1 MNIYLKSILYLSIT
15 LLVGC
20 SAGSKNQ
27 MTAQEEKVDTTLVA
41 EDSFEAVVDSGS
53 VYCPEFLF
61 DDKLA
66 MLNLALA
73 TLIDSLYTHVRGEG
87 FPAKLNREE
96 KWMKNYRRMLC
107 EYYYAH
113 NTCSKNVSEYVK
125 TDSVLNEGERMI
137 EKDEDGGTVGM
148 MVHNAA
154 LYSITV
160 CREYSLL
167 NEMKELCDDEDIR
180 ILLNKEWDA
189 YIKMY
194 DKALDVACGITVMNY
209 WGGSIIGPLCSYNR
223 NEMAKAR
230 VEAYRVVLN
239 VVNRKKSANSNIDL
253 KGAKDNLINFYSD
266 TFDKT
271 YSEVKQYIDEESTE
285 ESKER
290 FYETEKKTRQDINDL
305 PALINEWIAVLEKL
319 DKELSTKGYSR
330 GDVKQAF
337 SKMFMRWK
345 DILNEGVD
353 SPPGEE

>member
-1 MNIYLKSILYLSIT
+1 MNIYLKPIFCLSII

-20 SAGSKNQ
+20 SAGSKSQ
-27 MTAQEEKVDTTLVA
+27 MTTQEEKVDTIIVS
-41 EDSFEAVVDSGS
+41 EDSIEEVDSSS
-53 VYCPEFLF
+53 VCNPEFLF
-61 DDKLA
+61 DSKLA
-66 MLNLALA
+66 MSNPSLA

-87 FPAKLNREE
+87 FPAKLNKEE

-107 EYYYAH
+107 EYYDAH

-167 NEMKELCDDEDIR
+167 NEMKELCDDEAVR
-180 ILLNKEWDA
+180 VLLDKEWDA

-194 DKALDVACGITVMNY
+194 DKALDVACHITMMKY

-230 VEAYRVVLN
+230 VETYRNVLSVVK
-239 VVNRKKSANSNIDL
+239 REKSANADVDL
-253 KGAKDNLINFYSD
+253 NEARDNLISFYSD

-271 YSEVKQYIDEESTE
+271 YANVKEWVDEESTE

-290 FYETEKKTRQDINDL
+290 FYETEKQTRQEIKDL
-305 PALINEWIAVLEKL
+305 PVKINEWIAVLEKL

-330 GDVKQAF
+330 CDVKKVF
-337 SKMFMRWK
+337 PTMFIRWK
-345 DILNEGVD
+345 DVLNEDV
-353 SPPGEE
+353 

>member
-1 MNIYLKSILYLSIT
+1 MNIYLKSILCLLVI

-20 SAGSKNQ
+20 SAGSKSQ
-27 MTAQEEKVDTTLVA
+27 MTTQEEKVDTIIVS
-41 EDSFEAVVDSGS
+41 EDSIEEVDSSS
-53 VYCPEFLF
+53 VCNPEFLF
-61 DDKLA
+61 DSKLA
-66 MLNLALA
+66 MSNPSLA

-96 KWMKNYRRMLC
+96 KLMKNYRRMLC
-107 EYYYAH
+107 EYYDAH
-113 NTCSKNVSEYVK
+113 NTGVGIASEYVK

-154 LYSITV
+154 LYAITV

-239 VVNRKKSANSNIDL
+239 VVKRKKSANSNVDL
-253 KGAKDNLINFYSD
+253 NGARDNLIGFYSD

-271 YSEVKQYIDEESTE
+271 YSEGKEYIDEELNE

-290 FYETEKKTRQDINDL
+290 FYETAKQTRQEIKDL
-305 PALINEWIAVLEKL
+305 PVKINEWLVVWDKL

-337 SKMFMRWK
+337 SRMFMRWK

>member
-1 MNIYLKSILYLSIT
+1 MNIYLKSILCLLVI

-20 SAGSKNQ
+20 SAGSKSQ
-27 MTAQEEKVDTTLVA
+27 MTTQEEKVDTTLVA
-41 EDSFEAVVDSGS
+41 EDSFEAVVDSSS

-61 DDKLA
+61 DSKLA
-66 MLNLALA
+66 MSNPSLA

-96 KWMKNYRRMLC
+96 KWMKKYRRMLC
-107 EYYYAH
+107 EYYDVH
-113 NTCSKNVSEYVK
+113 NLGNKNASEYVK

-154 LYSITV
+154 LYSITL

-167 NEMKELCDDEDIR
+167 NEMKELCDDEAVR
-180 ILLNKEWDA
+180 VLLDKEWDA
-189 YIKMY
+189 YNKMY
-194 DKALDVACGITVMNY
+194 DKALDVACHITIMKY

-230 VEAYRVVLN
+230 VETYRNVLSVVK
-239 VVNRKKSANSNIDL
+239 REKSANADVDL
-253 KGAKDNLINFYSD
+253 NGARDNLISFYSD

-271 YSEVKQYIDEESTE
+271 YANVKEWVDEESTE

-290 FYETEKKTRQDINDL
+290 FYETEKQTRQEIKDL
-305 PALINEWIAVLEKL
+305 PVKINEWIAVLEKL

-330 GDVKQAF
+330 CDVKKVF
-337 SKMFMRWK
+337 STMFIRWK
-345 DILNEGVD
+345 DVLNEDV
-353 SPPGEE
+353 

>member
-1 MNIYLKSILYLSIT
+1 MNIYLKSILCLLVI

-20 SAGSKNQ
+20 SAGSKSQ
-27 MTAQEEKVDTTLVA
+27 MTTQEEKVDTIIVA
-41 EDSFEAVVDSGS
+41 EDSIEEVDCGS
-53 VYCPEFLF
+53 VCNPEFLF
-61 DDKLA
+61 DSKLA
-66 MLNLALA
+66 MSTPSLA

-96 KWMKNYRRMLC
+96 KWMKKYRRMLC
-107 EYYYAH
+107 EYYDAH
-113 NTCSKNVSEYVK
+113 NLGNKNASEYFK

-167 NEMKELCDDEDIR
+167 NEMKELCDDEAVR
-180 ILLNKEWDA
+180 VLLDKEWDA
-189 YIKMY
+189 YNKMY
-194 DKALDVACGITVMNY
+194 DKALDVACHITMMKY
-209 WGGSIIGPLCSYNR
+209 WGGSIIGPLCTYNR
-223 NEMAKAR
+223 TEMAKAR
-230 VEAYRVVLN
+230 VEAYRNVLN
-239 VVNRKKSANSNIDL
+239 VVKRKKSSNSNIDL
-253 KGAKDNLINFYSD
+253 KRAKDNLISYYSD

-290 FYETEKKTRQDINDL
+290 FYETEKQTRQEIKDL
-305 PALINEWIAVLEKL
+305 PVKINEWIAVLEKL

-330 GDVKQAF
+330 CDVKKVF
-337 SKMFMRWK
+337 STMFIRWK
-345 DILNEGVD
+345 DVLNEDV
-353 SPPGEE
+353 

>member
-1 MNIYLKSILYLSIT
+1 MNIYLKSILYLSII

-20 SAGSKNQ
+20 SAGSKSQ
-27 MTAQEEKVDTTLVA
+27 MTTQEEKVDTIIVS
-41 EDSFEAVVDSGS
+41 EDSIEEVDSSS
-53 VYCPEFLF
+53 VCNPEFLF
-61 DDKLA
+61 DSKLA
-66 MLNLALA
+66 MSNPSLAA
-73 TLIDSLYTHVRGEG
+73 LIDSLYTHVRGEG

-107 EYYYAH
+107 EYYDAH
-113 NTCSKNVSEYVK
+113 NLGNKNASEYFK

-154 LYSITV
+154 LYSITL

-167 NEMKELCDDEDIR
+167 TQMKELCDDEAVR
-180 ILLNKEWDA
+180 VLLDKEWDA
-189 YIKMY
+189 YNKMY

-230 VEAYRVVLN
+230 VEAYRSVLN
-239 VVNRKKSANSNIDL
+239 VIKRKKSANSNVDL
-253 KGAKDNLINFYSD
+253 NGARDNLISFYSD

-271 YSEVKQYIDEESTE
+271 YSEGKEYIDEELNE

-290 FYETEKKTRQDINDL
+290 FYETAKQIRQDIKDL
-305 PALINEWIAVLEKL
+305 PALINEWIAVWEKL
-319 DKELSTKGYSR
+319 DKELSEKGYSR
-330 GDVKQAF
+330 CDVKHVF
-337 SKMFMRWK
+337 SAMFMRWK
-345 DILNEGVD
+345 DILNEDV
-353 SPPGEE
+353 